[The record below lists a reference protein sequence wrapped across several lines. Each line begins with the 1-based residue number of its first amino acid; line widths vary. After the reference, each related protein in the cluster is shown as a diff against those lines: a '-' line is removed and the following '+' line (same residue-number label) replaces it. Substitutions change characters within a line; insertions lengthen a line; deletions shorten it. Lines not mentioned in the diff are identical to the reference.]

1 MQIIKAVARSIIKED
16 HLSDAIQLYQLLVNE
31 TVKEQGCILYELFQE
46 LDNPNNLTLIEE
58 WEDIE
63 ALQLHT
69 QTPHFIDLVKKLA
82 LYEKE
87 LLVLI
92 YKKLF

>member
-1 MQIIKAVARSIIKED
+1 MIKVIARSVIKEG
-16 HLSDAIQLYQLLVNE
+16 HLSDALKIYQLLVNE
-31 TVKEQGCILYELFQE
+31 TVKEYGCISYELFQE

-58 WEDIE
+58 WEDTR

-69 QTPHFIDLVKKLA
+69 QTPHFIELVEKLSS
-82 LYEKE
+82 YEKE
-87 LLVLI
+87 LPVLI

>member
-1 MQIIKAVARSIIKED
+1 MIKVIARSVIKNG
-16 HLSDAIQLYQLLVNE
+16 HLSDALKIYRLLVNE
-31 TVKEQGCILYELFQE
+31 TVKEYGCISYELFQE
-46 LDNPNNLTLIEE
+46 LDTPNNITLIEE
-58 WEDIE
+58 WEDIS

-69 QTPHFIDLVKKLA
+69 QTPHFIELVEKLS

-87 LLVLI
+87 LPVLI

>member
-1 MQIIKAVARSIIKED
+1 MIKVIARSIIKEN
-16 HLSDAIQLYQLLVNE
+16 HLSDALQIYELLVAE
-31 TVKEQGCILYELFQE
+31 TIKESGCITYELFQE
-46 LDNPNNLTLIEE
+46 LNNPNNLTLIEE

-63 ALQLHT
+63 ALQHHT
-69 QTPHFIDLVKKLA
+69 QMPHFITLVEKLS

-87 LLVLI
+87 LPVLI